1 MRKRSAHS
9 YEEIARS
16 SGVSISTISRVIN
29 RSASVSPGMR
39 GKVIAALREKGI
51 DVASIDFEPLPRDDL
66 FIFNVPTLKNPFYS
80 PIIEAARIDA
90 ERHGYHL
97 LVSEN
102 LLNAATVDGFLS
114 LLRRTNASGLVC
126 VNSVSRPILRKI
138 AGEIPM
144 VCCCEGD
151 NASGVPYVTIDDE
164 AAAEDAVKYLLS
176 LGRRRIALING
187 PENFKYARARLKG
200 YARALAAA
208 GVEMDPSL
216 IASVSADMDFEM
228 AKAHAE
234 RMFSLDQRPDAFFCI
249 SDVLAS
255 AAIKA
260 AFSKGLDVPRDV
272 AVVGFDNIQ
281 VAKIMRP
288 SLTTVYQ
295 PTDQIGTLAVEMLL
309 RILKDGTDA
318 VQSVTLGAEL
328 IIRESTVAY

>member
-1 MRKRSAHS
+1 VRKRSAHS

-114 LLRRTNASGLVC
+114 LLRRTKASGLVC